1 MASSALRSDTWIG
14 GGVLERYADWL
25 PLTEGTPCVTLG
37 EGSTPLVRAESLQR
51 ATGADEV
58 WLKLELCNPT
68 GSFKDRGMVV
78 AVAKA
83 VEQGASALLC
93 ASTGNTSASA
103 AAYAARCGLR
113 AFVLVPEGRIAQ
125 GKLAQA
131 AAHGAR
137 ILAVDGNFDDALKL
151 AKDLTERLPL
161 ALVNSV
167 NPYRIEGQKT
177 AAMEIVDSLGDAP
190 DLHCIPVGNA
200 GNITAYWQGYS
211 EYFRAEMASQRPRML
226 GVQAEGAAPLVQGRP
241 VAKPETIATAIR
253 IGDPASWDGAVAARD
268 ESGGEIIATTDEQ
281 ILNAYRLLADA
292 EGVFCE
298 PASAASVAG
307 LLAHHGDGSL
317 AGRRVVCTI
326 TGHGLKDPERAVQ
339 SVSADIV
346 EISSEYEAAAAAI
359 EEGLR

>member
-1 MASSALRSDTWIG
+1 MASSTVRTGTWAG

-25 PLTEGTPCVTLG
+25 PLTESTPCVTLG
-37 EGSTPLVRAESLQR
+37 EGSTPLVRAESLER

-83 VEQGASALLC
+83 VEQGATAVLC

-103 AAYAARCGLR
+103 AAYASRCGLR

-137 ILAVDGNFDDALKL
+137 VLAVDGNFDDALRL
-151 AKDLTERLPL
+151 AQELTARLPL

-177 AAMEIVDSLGDAP
+177 AAMEIVDALGDAP

-200 GNITAYWQGYS
+200 GNITAYWHGYC
-211 EYFRAEMASQRPRML
+211 EYFHAERASQRPAML
-226 GVQAEGAAPLVQGRP
+226 GVQAAGAAPLVHGRP
-241 VAKPETIATAIR
+241 VARPETIATAIR
-253 IGDPASWDGAVAARD
+253 IGAPASWDGAIEARD
-268 ESGGEIIATTDEQ
+268 ESGGSIIATTDEQ
-281 ILNAYRLLADA
+281 ILDAYRTLASE
-292 EGVFCE
+292 EGIFCE

-307 LLAHHGDGSL
+307 LLARHGDGSL

-326 TGHGLKDPERAVQ
+326 TGHGLKDPERAVE
-339 SVSADIV
+339 SIRADVV
-346 EISSEYEAAAAAI
+346 EIGSNFDEAAEAI